1 MAHRIVAGGQ
11 SFRPGIPAICA
22 VLALTLAGCESG
34 KSHSEVT
41 PAWQAPPGLQLQTEN
56 SGPESIMDELPAGPA
71 GDLAPDT
78 FSPEELVA
86 EIERERDRCKEGGEF
101 RDDHRERYR
110 RFRNQLQEGA
120 NAEAAALR
128 EAGRDPYEDPR
139 VKYMHEALIR
149 LPANPDC
156 GRTATGYKP
165 EFDIAVEGGVG
176 GMNVD
181 LPSYRFLG
189 TEMGGV
195 PDLRAGYRFNNP
207 DTAKVLNAGASIG
220 LGKTFLGRLRLH
232 AGVTYTEI
240 ESEMDNGTFDPDG
253 ETLLIP
259 GTGDGPFGAGFALP
273 SAGGLN
279 VVTGIN
285 HEFDYDYTSTF
296 LKLSSEF
303 WYDDD
308 EEDDDDPGYGV
319 MPYFGL
325 TYTMGDLDQRFAGS
339 VPGFA
344 RDFEYNTRVDNDA
357 YGMTFGFQA
366 VRPLPNLP
374 VTVRAGAKGQV
385 DFNDADGHDSLFFTG
400 FGTQRTDLSNKETTF
415 GYTLNAGITIGGKSP
430 LQFDIDGIYGIFG
443 NTPVVKR
450 DGVGRS
456 NLDMERS
463 EYAGAMFRTRFRF

>member
-1 MAHRIVAGGQ
+1 MAHRTVAGGG

-22 VLALTLAGCESG
+22 VLVLTLSGCE
-34 KSHSEVT
+34 T
-41 PAWQAPPGLQLQTEN
+41 LPPPGEWMGGTSTVPPSLQLQTADD
-56 SGPESIMDELPAGPA
+56 SGSESIMDDLPAGPA

-86 EIERERDRCKEGGEF
+86 EIERERDRCREGGEF

-110 RFRNQLQEGA
+110 RFRNQLQEGVV
-120 NAEAAALR
+120 AEMKASR
-128 EAGRDPYEDPR
+128 EAGRDPFEDPR
-139 VKYMHEALIR
+139 INYMNEALRR

-156 GRTATGYKP
+156 DKTVTGYQP
-165 EFDIAVEGGVG
+165 EFDVAVEGGIG
-176 GMNVD
+176 AMDVD

-189 TEMGGV
+189 TEMGSV
-195 PDLRAGYRFNNP
+195 PDLRAGYRFNDP
-207 DTAKVLNAGASIG
+207 DTAKVLNASASIG
-220 LGKTFLGRLRLH
+220 VGNSFLGKLRLH

-273 SAGGLN
+273 DAGGLN

-285 HEFDYDYTSTF
+285 HMFDYDYTSTF

-303 WYDDD
+303 WCHGD
-308 EEDDDDPGYGV
+308 EDDPGYGF
-319 MPYFGL
+319 MPYLGA
-325 TYTMGDLDQRFAGS
+325 TYTMGDLKQRFGGS
-339 VPGFA
+339 VPGFV

-357 YGMTFGFQA
+357 YGVIAGFQV
-366 VRPLPNLP
+366 VRPLLNSP
-374 VTVRAGAKGQV
+374 VTLRAGAKGQV
-385 DFNDADGHDSLFFTG
+385 DFNDADGSDSLFFTG
-400 FGTQRTDLSNKETTF
+400 FGTQRTELSNKETTF
-415 GYTLNAGITIGGKSP
+415 GYTLNAGVTIGGKSP

-456 NLDMERS
+456 NLDMEQS
-463 EYAGAMFRTRFRF
+463 EYAGVMFRTRFMF